1 MKKVLVCFL
10 FSFLFIGFAFGQ
22 NEASKK
28 PVITFVKDYFDFDT
42 IPKGKQ
48 VTCKIE
54 FTNTGREPL
63 IIKNVQA
70 ACGCTVANWSKKPI
84 KKNKRGFIEITYSA
98 TLIGAFSKSL
108 IIESNS
114 TTPFRS
120 IYVKGYVFDFT
131 GY

>member
-1 MKKVLVCFL
+1 MKKVLVSFWCCFV
-10 FSFLFIGFAFGQ
+10 FIGLAFSQ
-22 NEASKK
+22 NEAGKK

-42 IPKGKQ
+42 IAKGKQ
-48 VTCKIE
+48 FTCKIE
-54 FTNTGREPL
+54 FTNTGKEPL

-70 ACGCTVANWSKKPI
+70 SCGCTVANWTKKPV
-84 KKNKRGFIEITYSA
+84 KKNKKGFIEITYSA
-98 TLIGAFSKSL
+98 TLTGAFSKSL
-108 IIESNS
+108 IVESNS